1 MDSRSLAFV
10 EAMIGIGVV
19 GLLAFAIFF
28 IARLARGEAGEAA
41 GPRWIALTL
50 AVVLLVGVVAVAVW
64 QAAPLIGLS
73 EESSDWRDRSGT
85 VVFLLIMLAVA
96 VVGLLAFVI
105 FLLSRVV
112 RRTPA
117 APVAEPTS
125 EAAAVE
131 TGSGARILGLLVL
144 GLAFLMLNWIY
155 VAPALQYQM
164 MLHLV
169 YPASLAVALVLL
181 FDKATRSWSVK
192 GPGATVREW
201 LFCDALVFLLF
212 LAFLNLLDSAGGEGY
227 GAMICD
233 FAFIVAFFFIFWVV
247 DRSTTRIRFLLAYG
261 FLVLAPILLLI
272 GRGLRAVPEAPEAPE
287 IVEPSWWRTIWPVF
301 YLAILFF
308 LLEIVA
314 LFTARDSNKQL
325 VPAIKDAVFLVLF
338 AILLIVAVPET
349 GG

>member
-28 IARLARGEAGEAA
+28 IARLARGEAGEAT
-41 GPRWIALTL
+41 GPRWIGVTL

-64 QAAPLIGLS
+64 RAAPLLGLS
-73 EESSDWRDRSGT
+73 EESGDWRDQSGT
-85 VVFLLIMLAVA
+85 LVFLLIMLAVA

-105 FLLSRVV
+105 FLLSRAG
-112 RRTPA
+112 RRAPA
-117 APVAEPTS
+117 APVVEPTS
-125 EAAAVE
+125 EQTPVE
-131 TGSGARILGLLVL
+131 TGSGARVLGLLLL

-212 LAFLNLLDSAGGEGY
+212 LAFLNLLDGAGGDGY

-233 FAFIVAFFFIFWVV
+233 FAFIVAFFFVFWVV
-247 DRSTTRIRFLLAYG
+247 DRSTTRIRFLLAYA
-261 FLVLAPILLLI
+261 FLVLAPILLLLW
-272 GRGLRAVPEAPEAPE
+272 RGLRAVPEAPEAPE
-287 IVEPSWWRTIWPVF
+287 IAEPSWWGTIWPVF
-301 YLAILFF
+301 ALAVLFF
-308 LLEIVA
+308 LLEIIA

-325 VPAIKDAVFLVLF
+325 VPAIKDAVFLVLY

>member
-10 EAMIGIGVV
+10 EAMIGIGIV

-28 IARLARGEAGEAA
+28 VARLARGEADEAA

-50 AVVLLVGVVAVAVW
+50 AVVLLVGVVAVAAW

-73 EESSDWRDRSGT
+73 EESGDWRGQSRT
-85 VVFLLIMLAVA
+85 LVFLLIMLAVA

-105 FLLSRVV
+105 FLLSRAG
-112 RRTPA
+112 RPAPA
-117 APVAEPTS
+117 ARVAEPVS
-125 EAAAVE
+125 DGAAVE
-131 TGSGARILGLLVL
+131 TGSGARILGLLLL

-155 VAPALQYQM
+155 VTPALQYQM

-169 YPASLAVALVLL
+169 YPASLGVALVLL

-192 GPGATVREW
+192 GPAATLREW
-201 LFCDALVFLLF
+201 LFCDALIFLLF
-212 LAFLNLLDSAGGEGY
+212 LAFLNLLDSAGGDGY

-233 FAFIVAFFFIFWVV
+233 FAFIVAFFLIFWVV
-247 DRSTTRIRFLLAYG
+247 DRSTTRVRFLLAYA

-272 GRGLRAVPEAPEAPE
+272 WRGLQAVPEAADAPE
-287 IVEPSWWRTIWPVF
+287 IAEPSWWGTVWPVF
-301 YLAILFF
+301 TLAVLFF

-325 VPAIKDAVFLVLF
+325 VPAIKDAVFLALY

>member
-1 MDSRSLAFV
+1 MDSRSLAFL

-19 GLLAFAIFF
+19 GLLAFAIFVV
-28 IARLARGEAGEAA
+28 ARLSRGETGDDA

-50 AVVLLVGVVAVAVW
+50 AVVLLVGVVAVAAW
-64 QAAPLIGLS
+64 QAAPLFGLS
-73 EESSDWRDRSGT
+73 AESDDWRDQSGT
-85 VVFLLIMLAVA
+85 LVFLVIMLAVA

-105 FLLSRVV
+105 FLLSRAV

-117 APVAEPTS
+117 ARVAEPTS
-125 EAAAVE
+125 DRTPAE
-131 TGSGARILGLLVL
+131 TGSGARILGLLLL
-144 GLAFLMLNWIY
+144 GLAFLMLNWIS

-169 YPASLAVALVLL
+169 YPAGLGVALVLL

-201 LFCDALVFLLF
+201 LFCDALVFLLI
-212 LAFLNLLDSAGGEGY
+212 LAFLNLLDSAGGDGY

-233 FAFIVAFFFIFWVV
+233 FAFIVAFFFVFWVV
-247 DRSTTRIRFLLAYG
+247 DRSTARFRFLLAYA
-261 FLVLAPILLLI
+261 FLVLAPVLLLI
-272 GRGLRAVPEAPEAPE
+272 WRGLQVVPEVPDAPEVA
-287 IVEPSWWRTIWPVF
+287 EPSWWGTVWPVF

-308 LLEIVA
+308 LLEIVT
-314 LFTARDSNKQL
+314 LFTARDSEKQL
-325 VPAIKDAVFLVLF
+325 VPAVKDAVFLALY